1 MRVSL
6 SSSHRLGDF
15 SWVATLRPSVPTIT
29 RQSRSCSG
37 LGGLQ
42 PGCPGSP
49 GSLPPVG
56 SVCKGDMGLCRVLLA
71 SLCHCAQSAD
81 PISPPLCPPKLRD
94 SFSSSAKP
102 HWPHLQTFGSLLGCV
117 PHAILSPPWTIW
129 YHTTSDSEHRLSLGY
144 RVSPWMQGVCP
155 GPVSPRP
162 DPERLH
168 FTCESLTWWLHL
180 DSPSPG
186 DGDACLPSRSECRWE
201 TSRER

>member
-1 MRVSL
+1 MRASL

-81 PISPPLCPPKLRD
+81 PISPPR
-94 SFSSSAKP
+94 SALQGSETLSVPQPSHTGLTCKP
-102 HWPHLQTFGSLLGCV
+102 S
-117 PHAILSPPWTIW
+117 
-129 YHTTSDSEHRLSLGY
+129 
-144 RVSPWMQGVCP
+144 
-155 GPVSPRP
+155 
-162 DPERLH
+162 
-168 FTCESLTWWLHL
+168 
-180 DSPSPG
+180 
-186 DGDACLPSRSECRWE
+186 E
-201 TSRER
+201 TSRAVSPTPSSPLLGPSGITLPQTLSVVFPWVIESVLGCRGCVLARCPQGLTQRDFTSLVKA